1 MVTVVNYALRKT
13 SEGREFYVLILQGGL
28 SLVQSS
34 QTGNYYATVK
44 QVSIPSTFDEA
55 TAKQMIGEKVPGSL
69 QRKSFDPYEFTSK
82 TTGEIMQMN
91 HRWVYVPEG
100 ASVEEAIFEGEP
112 EVVEHKSQASRPL
125 ILGGMR

>member
-28 SLVQSS
+28 SLVQSR
-34 QTGNYYATVK
+34 QTGNWYATIK
-44 QVSIPSTFDEA
+44 QTSVPSTFDEA
-55 TAKQMIGEKVPGSL
+55 TAKSMIGERVPGSV
-69 QRKSFDPYEFTSK
+69 QRKSCDPYEFTSK

-112 EVVEHKSQASRPL
+112 EVVEHNPQASRPL
-125 ILGGMR
+125 IAAGVR

>member
-69 QRKSFDPYEFTSK
+69 QRKSCDPYEFTSK
-82 TTGEIMQMN
+82 TTG
-91 HRWVYVPEG
+91 
-100 ASVEEAIFEGEP
+100 
-112 EVVEHKSQASRPL
+112 KSCR
-125 ILGGMR
+125 